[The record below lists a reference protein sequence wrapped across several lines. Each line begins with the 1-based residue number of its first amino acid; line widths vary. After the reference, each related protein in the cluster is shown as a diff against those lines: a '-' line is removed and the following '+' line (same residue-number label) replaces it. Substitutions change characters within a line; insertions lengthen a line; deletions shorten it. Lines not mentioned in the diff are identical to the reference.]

1 MAPINVAHSL
11 KVLAAISGIGLI
23 ALFLLGATPR
33 QDGVPPQPYGA
44 NFFSGMITVQGQTP
58 TAGTKLIGCVD
69 NCGAIF
75 ESEPVLTDAG
85 GNYVALRL
93 NPDDEA
99 LVGRL
104 ISFYLVNEFGRI
116 SASETPR
123 FEGDFNIYDL
133 DLTFT
138 DPIPVFKPAPVPTVK
153 PFIPMDLSLIPE
165 TGFAT
170 AVTGVGFAAD
180 SLVTL
185 TSEQM
190 TLGTALTDEDG
201 AFRLVI
207 AAPSS
212 VAGGYEITS
221 TDAEGNSGIVTL
233 TVPDLTGVSGVNGIT
248 GSTGLSGPAGAA
260 GADGVQGAA
269 GFEGDDGSIFLG
281 ATALSIA
288 GLGILTIVVIYLVLI
303 RWFKELARRLPPPGV
318 R

>member
-1 MAPINVAHSL
+1 MP
-11 KVLAAISGIGLI
+11 
-23 ALFLLGATPR
+23 GART
-33 QDGVPPQPYGA
+33 
-44 NFFSGMITVQGQTP
+44 
-58 TAGTKLIGCVD
+58 
-69 NCGAIF
+69 
-75 ESEPVLTDAG
+75 
-85 GNYVALRL
+85 
-93 NPDDEA
+93 
-99 LVGRL
+99 
-104 ISFYLVNEFGRI
+104 
-116 SASETPR
+116 
-123 FEGDFNIYDL
+123 GD
-133 DLTFT
+133 
-138 DPIPVFKPAPVPTVK
+138 KPAPVPTVK
-153 PFIPMDLSLIPE
+153 PFIPMGLSLIPE

-180 SLVTL
+180 SMVTL

-248 GSTGLSGPAGAA
+248 GSAGLTGAAGAA
-260 GADGVQGAA
+260 GTDGVQGAA
-269 GFEGDDGSIFLG
+269 GLEGDDGSIFLG

-303 RWFKELARRLPPPGV
+303 RWFKELARRLPPPGL

>member
-1 MAPINVAHSL
+1 MVPTNVVHCL
-11 KVLAAISGIGLI
+11 KVLAAVSGIWLIGLLI
-23 ALFLLGATPR
+23 LGASPR
-33 QDGVPPQPYGA
+33 QEGVPPQPYGA
-44 NFFSGMITVQGQTP
+44 NFFSGVITVQGQTP
-58 TAGTKLIGCVD
+58 SAGTKVVGCVA

-85 GNYVALRL
+85 GNYIALKM
-93 NPDDEA
+93 NPDDEE

-185 TSEQM
+185 TSGEM
-190 TLGTALTDEDG
+190 TLGTAPTDEDG

-221 TDAEGNSGIVTL
+221 TDAEGNSRNVTL
-233 TVPDLTGVSGVNGIT
+233 TVPDLTGDSGVNGIGIT
-248 GSTGLSGPAGAA
+248 GAKGLTGQAGS
-260 GADGVQGAA
+260 DGNQGAA
-269 GFEGDDGSIFLG
+269 GPEGDDGTIFLDV
-281 ATALSIA
+281 TALSIA

-303 RWFKELARRLPPPGV
+303 RWFKELARRLPPPGI